1 MSTIVVGW
9 APDAHGEAA
18 VRHAVAEAALTGA
31 GLVLVNATRGDATVD
46 ERFAPD
52 ALREAAERVQAAG
65 VAVEVRSP
73 MALDVGDAV
82 VAVAVEV
89 GAELIVL
96 GLRRRS
102 PVGKLLLGSVAQR
115 VLLEA
120 PCPVLAVKADS
131 VVRTPAGG

>member
-52 ALREAAERVQAAG
+52 ALREAAGRVRTAG

-131 VVRTPAGG
+131 VVRTPSGG

>member
-18 VRHAVAEAALTGA
+18 VRHAVAEAGLTGA
-31 GLVLVNATRGDATVD
+31 GLVLVNATRGDAAVD
-46 ERFAPD
+46 ERFAPEE
-52 ALREAAERVQAAG
+52 LRRTAEDLRGRG
-65 VAVEVRSP
+65 VSVEVRSP
-73 MALDVGDAV
+73 VALDVGDAV
-82 VAVAVEV
+82 VEVAVEV

-131 VVRTPAGG
+131 AVRTPAGG